1 MSYEINRFA
10 DKWVLT
16 RYVTNEGR
24 FEKRTV
30 LVDVNDTIEIT
41 VDGIRVKHSEEGFPD
56 ER

>member
-1 MSYEINRFA
+1 MNVSYEINRFA

-16 RYVTNEGR
+16 RYVTN
-24 FEKRTV
+24 EKRTV

-41 VDGIRVKHSEEGFPD
+41 VDGIRVKHSEEVFPD